1 MAYIDYVPDAEAGE
15 RLRRIRDKLREDG
28 EPVDNILRI
37 HSVNPPALL
46 HHLRL
51 YEHAMRGPSPLS
63 EAQREMIAVVVSAA
77 NDCFY

>member
-1 MAYIDYVPDAEAGE
+1 MAYIDYVFPDAADG
-15 RLRRIRDKLREDG
+15 RLRRLFEGASDAHGR
-28 EPVDNILRI
+28 VDNIVWI
-37 HSVNPPALL
+37 HSVNPPAMS

-63 EAQREMIAVVVSAA
+63 EAQREMIALSVSAA

>member
-1 MAYIDYVPDAEAGE
+1 MAYIDYVPDRDAGE
-15 RLRRIRDKLREDG
+15 RLGRILDALRRDDD
-28 EPVDNILRI
+28 PVDNILRI

-63 EAQREMIAVVVSAA
+63 EERREMIALVVSAT

>member
-1 MAYIDYVPDAEAGE
+1 MAYIDYVPDRDTGE
-15 RLRRIRDKLREDG
+15 RLRRILDALREDG
-28 EPVDNILRI
+28 DPVDNILRI

-51 YEHAMRGPSPLS
+51 YEHAMRGASPLE
-63 EAQREMIAVVVSAA
+63 EAQREMIALVVSAA

>member
-1 MAYIDYVPDAEAGE
+1 MAHIRYLPGNGADG
-15 RLRRIRDKLREDG
+15 RLRRLHGALADDDG
-28 EPVDNILRI
+28 TVDHIIWI
-37 HSVNPPALL
+37 HSVNPPAMG

-63 EAQREMIAVVVSAA
+63 RVQREMIAVTVSAA

>member
-1 MAYIDYVPDAEAGE
+1 MAFIDYVAYAHAEGRLARLLE
-15 RLRRIRDKLREDG
+15 RLSG
-28 EPVDNILRI
+28 GPGGVDNIVWI
-37 HSVNPPALL
+37 HSVNPPAME

-63 EAQREMIAVVVSAA
+63 HIQREMIALAVSAA

>member
-1 MAYIDYVPDAEAGE
+1 MAHIDYVPHHEAGE
-15 RLRRIRDKLREDG
+15 RLRRIREALREG
-28 EPVDNILRI
+28 EEPVDNILRI

-46 HHLRL
+46 HHVRL

-63 EAQREMIAVVVSAA
+63 EAQREMIAVVVSSA

>member
-1 MAYIDYVPDAEAGE
+1 MAHIRYVPGEEADG
-15 RLRRIRDKLREDG
+15 RLRRLYEAQADDDG
-28 EPVDNILRI
+28 LVDNIVRI
-37 HSVNPPALL
+37 HSVNPPAMG

-63 EAQREMIAVVVSAA
+63 RSQREMIAVTVSAV

>member
-1 MAYIDYVPDAEAGE
+1 MAYIDYVSPDGADAPLARLFE
-15 RLRRIRDKLREDG
+15 RLSDERSS
-28 EPVDNILRI
+28 VDNIVWI
-37 HSVNPPALL
+37 HSVNPPAMT

-63 EAQREMIAVVVSAA
+63 RIQREMIAVAVSAA